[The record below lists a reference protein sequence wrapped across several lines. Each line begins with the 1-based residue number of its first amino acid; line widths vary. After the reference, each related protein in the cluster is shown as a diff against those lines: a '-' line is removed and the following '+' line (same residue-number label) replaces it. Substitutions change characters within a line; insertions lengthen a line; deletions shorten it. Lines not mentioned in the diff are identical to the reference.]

1 VLNPLVLPAEL
12 LEQLRALSEA
22 VRCLPA
28 IERMVDKRL
37 ERMQSRLES
46 LPADIE
52 SSLRGHFERQQAGVE
67 LMQEELV
74 SNRQA
79 AEALPPRVD
88 RLLESIDAMR
98 GELSANRE
106 AAEGL
111 PVRLDELRA
120 ELAAVREEISQIR
133 GTIEPLQG
141 PAERLAR
148 VDERLPGGG

>member
-1 VLNPLVLPAEL
+1 
-12 LEQLRALSEA
+12 
-22 VRCLPA
+22 
-28 IERMVDKRL
+28 
-37 ERMQSRLES
+37 MQ
-46 LPADIE
+46 
-52 SSLRGHFERQQAGVE
+52 G
-67 LMQEELV
+67 ELV

-79 AEALPPRVD
+79 AEALPPRVE

-106 AAEGL
+106 AAEEL